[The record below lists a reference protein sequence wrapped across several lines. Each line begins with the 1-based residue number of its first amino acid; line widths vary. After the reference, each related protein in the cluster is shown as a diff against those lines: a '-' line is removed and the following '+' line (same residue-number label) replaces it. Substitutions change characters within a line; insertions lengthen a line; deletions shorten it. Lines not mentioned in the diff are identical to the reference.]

1 MIKLTR
7 LDGEILVVNAELIES
22 VGCGSETLIS
32 LTSGRKL
39 MVRETPEEV
48 VRLAVEYHARTQA
61 AVPAFAPTGAAI
73 GG

>member
-7 LDGEILVVNAELIES
+7 LDGELLVVNAELIES

-39 MVRETPEEV
+39 MVRESPEEV
-48 VRLAVEYHARTQA
+48 IRLAVDYHARTKA
-61 AVPAFAPTGAAI
+61 AASAGITAGSTS

>member
-7 LDGEILVVNAELIES
+7 LDGELLIVNAELIES

-39 MVRETPEEV
+39 MVRESPEEV
-48 VRLAVEYHARTQA
+48 VRLAVEYHAQTQA
-61 AVPAFAPTGAAI
+61 AAPSVLTTGATI
-73 GG
+73 GS

>member
-7 LDGEILVVNAELIES
+7 LDGELLIVNAELIES

-39 MVRETPEEV
+39 MVRESPEEV
-48 VRLAVEYHARTQA
+48 VRLAVEYHAQTQA
-61 AVPAFAPTGAAI
+61 AAPGIVASASTVGS
-73 GG
+73 

>member
-7 LDGEILVVNAELIES
+7 LDGELLIVNAELIES

-39 MVRETPEEV
+39 MVRESPEEV

-61 AVPAFAPTGAAI
+61 AAPSVLTTGATI
-73 GG
+73 GS